1 MKRTIRSIILVILGT
16 FLVSLAINWITIPNE
31 LGDGGITGVT
41 LFLYYTIGLN
51 IPLTSLILNAI
62 ILMFGWRFLDK
73 TTIIYTILSI
83 SLLSFFLAN
92 VFPAPF
98 IPENKIVAAIAR
110 GLIMGIG
117 LGIVLRGDGSTGGTD
132 IIALIIN
139 KLTGISISVALLIVD
154 LIIVLSNTFL
164 IGLENGII
172 TIIAIYLSS
181 VTLNFIVVGFNPKK
195 AVYIISDKYKEIA
208 EDVTT
213 VIDRGVTVFRGYGF
227 YSKTDREILY
237 IVVNQRQLIAV
248 QKIVQRHDPEA
259 FLTINEVQQVHGEG
273 FTFVRELEQMP
284 YEVDVP
290 NVEDLENV

>member
-16 FLVSLAINWITIPNE
+16 FLVALAINWITIPNN
-31 LGDGGITGVT
+31 LADGGITGVT

-51 IPLTSLILNAI
+51 IPTTSLILNI
-62 ILMFGWRFLDK
+62 FILILGWRFLDK
-73 TTIIYTILSI
+73 STIIYTILSI
-83 SLLSFFLAN
+83 SVLSFFLGN
-92 VFPAPF
+92 VFPPAF

-110 GLIMGIG
+110 GLLMGVG

-139 KLTGISISVALLIVD
+139 KFTGVSISVALLLVD
-154 LIIVLSNTFL
+154 ILIVLANTIL

-195 AVYIISDKYKEIA
+195 AVYIISDKYQDIA
-208 EDVTT
+208 EDITT
-213 VIDRGVTVFRGYGF
+213 VIDRGVTVLRGYGY
-227 YSKTDREILY
+227 YSKTEREILY
-237 IVVNQRQLIAV
+237 TVVNQRQLIAV

-273 FTFVRELEQMP
+273 FTFVREFEQMP

-290 NVEDLENV
+290 NVEDLEEA